1 MDLEEMRLITRRER
15 HSDRVLGDTAGG
27 AFAGCVNRLGNL
39 RPMGEVAAD
48 DHVVTEV
55 RGTVGRLA
63 GLGNCRFRL
72 SVNGSWI
79 RR

>member
-1 MDLEEMRLITRRER
+1 MDLDEMRLITRSER
-15 HSDRVLGDTAGG
+15 HGDRVLGNTAWG
-27 AFAGCVNRLGNL
+27 AFASSVNRLGNL

-63 GLGNCRFRL
+63 GLQGL
-72 SVNGSWI
+72 PGGLTVNGFA
-79 RR
+79 

>member
-1 MDLEEMRLITRRER
+1 MDLEEMRLVTRSER
-15 HSDRVLGDTAGG
+15 HGDRVLGNTAWG

-63 GLGNCRFRL
+63 GLQGL
-72 SVNGSWI
+72 PGGLTVNGFA
-79 RR
+79 